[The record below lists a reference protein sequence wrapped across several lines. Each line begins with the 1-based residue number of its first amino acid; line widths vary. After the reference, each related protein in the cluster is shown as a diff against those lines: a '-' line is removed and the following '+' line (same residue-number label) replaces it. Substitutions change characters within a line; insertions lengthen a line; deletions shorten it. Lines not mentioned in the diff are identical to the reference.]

1 MYAVVSIAGQ
11 QCKVA
16 KGDVIHVPSLEA
28 APGDQIDFDQVLLI
42 SPSEGEQVVGHPVVD
57 QARVT
62 AKVLSHGRGEKVL
75 VFKKKRRKEYKK
87 LNGHRQGYS
96 EVLIEDIAMEGAQQ

>member
-16 KGDVIHVPSLEA
+16 KGDVIHVPSLES
-28 APGDQIDFDQVLLI
+28 APGDQIDFDQVLLV
-42 SPSEGEQVVGHPVVD
+42 SPSEGDQVVGHPVVD
-57 QARVT
+57 RAKVT

-96 EVLIEDIAMEGAQQ
+96 EVLIEEIVMEGA